1 MLDIKTRHNYENTI
15 DDFQHITDLAQK
27 LSIENTGRE
36 ADSWRAE
43 YASYLF
49 AKICRH
55 AISLLKLQFTFSKG
69 TTPDMAHIWDIS
81 SIAVLTRS
89 IIDSYYVFYYLSIDE
104 CDKSESEFRRD
115 LWKYHGACKRF
126 NLLNGVKFGESKLEE
141 FEKSIVTQKDKIMNS
156 SFYQSISDT
165 DLQRDIRK
173 GKVAILLSN
182 SELSKRAGINQDF
195 YKAYF
200 NYLSA
205 HVHGFPYAF
214 SQLKVFQANNSES
227 LHLVTIMIQVGI
239 GYLCHAVRDFV
250 KLFPDQT
257 QNLDARS
264 KGLVDDWECEFRNF
278 SRSRVEPI

>member
-1 MLDIKTRHNYENTI
+1 MLDRKTRHNYENTI
-15 DDFQHITDLAQK
+15 DDFQHITDLARK

-36 ADSWRAE
+36 VDSWRAE

-49 AKICRH
+49 AKICGH
-55 AISLLKLQFTFSKG
+55 AISLLKLQFTFSKS
-69 TTPDMAHIWDIS
+69 TTPDIAHIWDIS

-115 LWKYHGACKRF
+115 LWNFHGACQRF
-126 NLLNGVKFGESKLEE
+126 DMLKHIKFGQSKLKE
-141 FEKSIVTQKDKIMNS
+141 FEKSILTQKDKIMNS
-156 SFYQSISDT
+156 SFYQSISNK

-205 HVHGFPYAF
+205 HVHGFPYTF
-214 SQLKVFQANNSES
+214 SQLKVFQANDSES

-239 GYLCHAVRDFV
+239 GYICHAVRDFV
-250 KLFPDQT
+250 KLFPEQT
-257 QNLDARS
+257 GNLDARS
-264 KGLVDDWECEFRNF
+264 KRLVDDWECEFRNF
-278 SRSRVEPI
+278 NRSGVEAI